1 MKSIKYIS
9 GLIVAMMMVS
19 SCNNDDMPQVVGDND
34 VKVSATISGIQ
45 SRANTEGNGG
55 KFTAGDKIVLTNTTN
70 NTTATYV
77 TADESG
83 AFAPVGEE
91 VVTWAPS
98 VKNNFR
104 AYGPESASYESFTI
118 PSDQSTIEGIRS
130 ADWLKAEA
138 KNVVRPDDATLA
150 LNFNHQLAKVTMTIT
165 EYTGSLAGANVANF
179 TPSNV
184 TLNSAAK
191 IVGSGAAYGLHTITP
206 YVIVDKSAGKHSFV
220 ALIAP
225 QAYKSGDLFM
235 SFTLN
240 GRSYKV
246 MANSDLCSSDFLKA
260 GKNYCFN
267 LRVDGTEEVGIGNV
281 SVLDWEEGDV
291 VNNLGGNLSSPYDKP
306 TITVD
311 PNNAAHAIIQAN
323 SEGQFNF
330 NITVPAGITDI
341 TIKGAD
347 KAINELN
354 GGVYNYITKY
364 NVVLEDVV
372 KIKLLT
378 NNQFYTNLKILTLT
392 HATHLLNLN
401 GGDVTSE
408 WDNTTQSRKYS
419 YISGIRTIKALKP
432 LEFASSTI
440 CDYKKYNDYNT
451 QQGSTLQIPT
461 DLYPN
466 NSKSE
471 MTLYLS
477 ANQKKMVLQDVR
489 ISSEYSYD
497 NIHTYRPS
505 DENFWASGEK
515 EKSNVEFCGITF
527 KKIIKIQ

>member
-9 GLIVAMMMVS
+9 GLIVAMMTVS

-55 KFTAGDKIVLTNTTN
+55 QFSAGDKIVLTNTTN

-77 TADESG
+77 TADGSG

-98 VKNNFR
+98 VKNTFR
-104 AYGPESASYESFTI
+104 AYSPETSSYESFTI

-138 KNVVRPDDATLA
+138 KDVVRPNDATLT
-150 LNFNHQLAKVTMTIT
+150 LNFKHQLVKVTMTIN
-165 EYTGSLAGANVANF
+165 EYTGSMAGADVASF
-179 TPSNV
+179 TPTDVS
-184 TLNSAAK
+184 LNSAAK
-191 IVGSGAAYGLHTITP
+191 IVGSGAEYGLYTIAP
-206 YVIVDKSAGKHSFV
+206 YVIVDNTAGKHSFV

-267 LRVDGTEEVGIGNV
+267 LKVEGIEEVSIGNV
-281 SVLDWEEGDV
+281 SVLDWEEGVV
-291 VNNLGGNLSSPYDKP
+291 VNNTGGNLSTPYQEATL
-306 TITVD
+306 TID
-311 PNNAAHAIIQAN
+311 PNNPAHAIIQAD
-323 SEGQFNF
+323 SYGEISS
-330 NITVPAGITDI
+330 NISSAFDDATIPAEVTDI
-341 TIKGAD
+341 TVKGLSAYEQGYYYYL
-347 KAINELN
+347 A
-354 GGVYNYITKY
+354 KY
-364 NVVLEDVV
+364 NLVIEDVE
-372 KIKLLT
+372 KITFKYAYWRYGQVDTENVTFVDATSLLCWEGGKADE
-378 NNQFYTNLKILTLT
+378 QSEIYYVPYTDTYK
-392 HATHLLNLN
+392 
-401 GGDVTSE
+401 V
-408 WDNTTQSRKYS
+408 
-419 YISGIRTIKALKP
+419 LKP
-432 LEFASSTI
+432 LEYATAAI
-440 CDYKKYNDYNT
+440 VDYSWLHEK
-451 QQGSTLQIPT
+451 
-461 DLYPN
+461 YPN
-466 NSKSE
+466 DPIASVADNSKSE

-477 ANQKKMVLQDVR
+477 ANQKKMNLQEVIKGYTRQNVSVTTDLHV
-489 ISSEYSYD
+489 
-497 NIHTYRPS
+497 YRPS
-505 DENFWASGEK
+505 DENFWASGET
-515 EKSNVEFCGITF
+515 EKTNVEFCGITY